1 MKDRITFTPYLK
13 KKYSED
19 NEGII
24 NIRIT
29 ENRKSRYFS
38 TKEKVKVRYWNNNK
52 NEVRANCDEYERLV
66 KVIKDKIEE
75 LKQIYDQVNDLNE
88 VRDKASVIQF
98 YEDEI
103 LLLNQQKKYG
113 TAKKMNTTK
122 THFQSFLV
130 TLGKTDIQFKE
141 ISINFVQQYEVYLSS
156 TGIALNTAKKYVS
169 ILGKIY
175 NLAIKKQLFIPVNDP
190 FILFENTKVPVTKK
204 RLEKLELETIIRKE
218 INNKNPLYKTKNYFL
233 FQIFCQGIRV
243 SDLLT
248 LRWSNL
254 IEGRIDFFQ
263 YKTKKK
269 HSVIINDH
277 LAFILKDFMDVD
289 CEDIINLSYEF
300 ELDKRYRMT
309 LEELKLKYKEIA
321 KSNFSG
327 FVSKN
332 KEAIELVENWKGKLN
347 EVRYKVF
354 GNLLI
359 RINQY
364 AINNQNKFIVDLLKN
379 EDYEGVLFDGNPTL
393 SKYQFNQ
400 ISSKTTIYN
409 KQLKELQFIC
419 GIKTVLSS
427 HITRHTYTNLLIEN
441 TENDIYSISR
451 SLGHQRLSTTEHY
464 LSDFSTVRTDKVNQ
478 EMNDLFFF

>member
-75 LKQIYDQVNDLNE
+75 LKQIYDQVNNLNE

-130 TLGKTDIQFKE
+130 TIGKTDIQFKE
-141 ISINFVQQYEVYLSS
+141 ISINFVQQYEVYLSG

-169 ILGKIY
+169 ILAKIY

-190 FILFENTKVPVTKK
+190 FILFENTKTP
-204 RLEKLELETIIRKE
+204 
-218 INNKNPLYKTKNYFL
+218 
-233 FQIFCQGIRV
+233 
-243 SDLLT
+243 D
-248 LRWSNL
+248 
-254 IEGRIDFFQ
+254 
-263 YKTKKK
+263 
-269 HSVIINDH
+269 
-277 LAFILKDFMDVD
+277 
-289 CEDIINLSYEF
+289 
-300 ELDKRYRMT
+300 
-309 LEELKLKYKEIA
+309 
-321 KSNFSG
+321 
-327 FVSKN
+327 
-332 KEAIELVENWKGKLN
+332 
-347 EVRYKVF
+347 
-354 GNLLI
+354 
-359 RINQY
+359 
-364 AINNQNKFIVDLLKN
+364 
-379 EDYEGVLFDGNPTL
+379 
-393 SKYQFNQ
+393 
-400 ISSKTTIYN
+400 
-409 KQLKELQFIC
+409 
-419 GIKTVLSS
+419 
-427 HITRHTYTNLLIEN
+427 
-441 TENDIYSISR
+441 
-451 SLGHQRLSTTEHY
+451 
-464 LSDFSTVRTDKVNQ
+464 
-478 EMNDLFFF
+478 